1 MDHDNILHKLLIF
14 LLLILIFKLKG
25 GFRQFLR
32 VMEIRLDERM
42 CQITLSNDK
51 KKDATKGTI

>member
-42 CQITLSNDK
+42 SNNSVK
-51 KKDATKGTI
+51 